1 MKLGLGGH
9 GRWLAVLLSGLAA
22 GVAVTYFVLPR
33 RVVSTEVDESVCT
46 RAFAAADGINTY
58 LADRASLDPGPV
70 IHPLVGIPEEDQ
82 DEVWAK
88 YLEETATYT
97 AQTVAGFN
105 TNFAAETQFLVER
118 FSAAG
123 YWINAAQVN
132 VVNELAAIHLAQEL
146 DATALRAG
154 CQR

>member
-1 MKLGLGGH
+1 MKLGPGGH

-22 GVAVTYFVLPR
+22 GVVVTYFILPR
-33 RVVSTEVDESVCT
+33 RVVSTEVDESICT
-46 RAFAAADGINTY
+46 RAFVAADGINAY
-58 LADRASLDPGPV
+58 LADRATLDPGPE
-70 IHPLVGIPEEDQ
+70 IHPLVGIPQGDR
-82 DEVWAK
+82 DELWAE
-88 YLEETATYT
+88 YLEESDSYT

-123 YWINAAQVN
+123 YWIGAARVN
-132 VVNELAAIHLAQEL
+132 VVNKLAVIHLAQEL

-154 CQR
+154 CRR

>member
-9 GRWLAVLLSGLAA
+9 GRWLVFFLSGLAA

-33 RVVSTEVDESVCT
+33 RVISTEVDESVCT

-58 LADRASLDPGPV
+58 LAARASLDPGPV

-82 DEVWAK
+82 DEVWAQ
-88 YLEETATYT
+88 YLDETGTYS

-105 TNFAAETQFLVER
+105 TNFAAETQFLVET
-118 FSAAG
+118 FSEAG
-123 YWINAAQVN
+123 YWLEVARVN